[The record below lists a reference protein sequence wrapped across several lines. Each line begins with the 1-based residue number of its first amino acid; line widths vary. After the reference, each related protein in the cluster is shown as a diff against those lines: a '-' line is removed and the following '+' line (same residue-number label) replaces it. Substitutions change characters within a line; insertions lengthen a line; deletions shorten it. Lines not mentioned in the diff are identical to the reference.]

1 MSAPLDDAIK
11 QAKQFVSQNNADAAL
26 RVLKPFR
33 KSLKG
38 ANSSHI
44 ELHQAFVETYLEK
57 GELEKAYPLL
67 VRVCE
72 LDPQGQIGGSD
83 KFFTL
88 GQIAGG
94 SDGLGLITQGIEN
107 LSRQAGEFL
116 QQEQA
121 EKVVAGLLSMVEIWM
136 TDLCMEPGAE
146 EQCEE
151 LVNKAMEVSEE
162 QSAETWA
169 ALGSMRISQQRFPEA
184 AEAFGRSWHFFQAK
198 KAAFDNEEQQST
210 SNIHAEFANMLQ
222 PLLNLAKMCI
232 ELGLYDMALEMEAAI
247 RDIDEDNLE
256 GLYLEAFTH
265 YLICKLEL
273 FKIQNPQVEVNP
285 GNVFEFNQHF
295 QELPFVDANDL
306 IKEHGWEARILLT
319 YMVKLAENND
329 QNDEIKKEL
338 VNGATEVVSELGG
351 FADIKD
357 VIRYKKGEDVGDE
370 EELELNELDRTA

>member
-1 MSAPLDDAIK
+1 MSAQLNEAIT
-11 QAKQFVSQNNADAAL
+11 QAKQLVLQNNADAAL

-33 KSLKG
+33 KSMKG

-44 ELHQAFVETYLEK
+44 GLHQAFVETYLEK

-67 VRVCE
+67 VKSCE
-72 LDPQGQIGGSD
+72 LDPQGEIGGSD

-88 GQIAGG
+88 GQIVGG

-107 LSRQAGEFL
+107 LSRQAGDFL

-151 LVNKAMEVSEE
+151 LVSKAMEVSEE
-162 QSAETWA
+162 QSAEAWA
-169 ALGSMRISQQRFPEA
+169 SLGSMRISQQRFPEA

-198 KAAFDNEEQQST
+198 KTAFDNEEQQS
-210 SNIHAEFANMLQ
+210 SNVHVEFANMLQ

-232 ELGLYDMALEMEAAI
+232 ELGLYDMALEIEAAI
-247 RDIDEDNLE
+247 KDIDEDNLE

-273 FKIQNPQVEVNP
+273 FKIQNPQVEVTP
-285 GNVFEFNQHF
+285 ENVFEFNQHF
-295 QELPFVDANDL
+295 QELPFAAANDL
-306 IKEHGWEARILLT
+306 IKEHAQEARILLT
-319 YMVKLAENND
+319 YMIKLAENND
-329 QNDEIKKEL
+329 ANDEIVNEL

-351 FADIKD
+351 LADIKD
-357 VIRYKKGEDVGDE
+357 VIRYKKGEEVGDE
-370 EELELNELDRTA
+370 EEIEFTEVDQAS